1 MAISRVSIVLVS
13 CVLLTGCA
21 SLSSLS
27 PFAFPRSWDYTR
39 TKPSESNLSGVYRI
53 HQVRNEMNGDASN
66 LIKSFGIRKDISV
79 KINADHT
86 ALLSN
91 IPQFD
96 GFGEKFICSFSGPAK
111 WYLWEDG
118 TWGIRFDADSTAG
131 SAETKSGPCGSQWN
145 DGMTI
150 LGQAAPHRLWLVFG
164 DPDDDTGI
172 EFELDGRSEI
182 AKSR

>member
-111 WYLWEDG
+111 WYLWED
-118 TWGIRFDADSTAG
+118 
-131 SAETKSGPCGSQWN
+131 
-145 DGMTI
+145 
-150 LGQAAPHRLWLVFG
+150 
-164 DPDDDTGI
+164 
-172 EFELDGRSEI
+172 
-182 AKSR
+182 